1 METLITTVSTKGQLV
16 IPAGMREML
25 GIVPGVRVALTLEDG
40 VIVLRPVSERLVDE
54 TCGMCSPFAFRF
66 SLTHGAG
73 PTTCNSASKQFL
85 SGGCEG
91 TRTG

>member
-1 METLITTVSTKGQLV
+1 MEVLITTVSTKGQLV

-54 TCGMCSPFAFRF
+54 TCGMFAGGP
-66 SLTHGAG
+66 SLADELQKERR
-73 PTTCNSASKQFL
+73 ADKW
-85 SGGCEG
+85 
-91 TRTG
+91 